1 MIWVT
6 KHQHQLNVTFSNLF
20 LDEFYTTMYR
30 PYEDTD
36 YNMPMTYEDGLS
48 PSEVL
53 LDRIFG
59 ESLQVCS
66 ILTMTYIY
74 EIAFK
79 LKTTIAMKWNST
91 SINITFSGIARTGVK
106 VETNEAQNQWCFSV
120 LSKCMHSSAIKK
132 LLSFPTI
139 LDHFRTNIY
148 PLTKGIYLY
157 NIHCVLFT
165 SILM

>member
-1 MIWVT
+1 M
-6 KHQHQLNVTFSNLF
+6 NVTFSNLF

-79 LKTTIAMKWNST
+79 LKTAIAMK
-91 SINITFSGIARTGVK
+91 
-106 VETNEAQNQWCFSV
+106 
-120 LSKCMHSSAIKK
+120 
-132 LLSFPTI
+132 
-139 LDHFRTNIY
+139 
-148 PLTKGIYLY
+148 
-157 NIHCVLFT
+157 
-165 SILM
+165 

>member
-1 MIWVT
+1 M
-6 KHQHQLNVTFSNLF
+6 NVTFPNLF

-74 EIAFK
+74 EITIK
-79 LKTTIAMKWNST
+79 LIITIEMK
-91 SINITFSGIARTGVK
+91 
-106 VETNEAQNQWCFSV
+106 
-120 LSKCMHSSAIKK
+120 
-132 LLSFPTI
+132 
-139 LDHFRTNIY
+139 
-148 PLTKGIYLY
+148 
-157 NIHCVLFT
+157 
-165 SILM
+165 